1 MLQQVNA
8 AVVRWSGHY
17 CYCFGTKRPW
27 VQIPPPRQSEMPSQ
41 RLVLLGFV
49 ISFGAEIGW
58 YSCEVQLQRLAIE
71 AGAQSLECFSGGS

>member
-1 MLQQVNA
+1 
-8 AVVRWSGHY
+8 
-17 CYCFGTKRPW
+17 
-27 VQIPPPRQSEMPSQ
+27 MPGQ